1 MMERIRLKSNTIE
14 INRNPIERFLMFL
27 KNFIKTRRSLVVYSL
42 LGILVLSVLA
52 IAGSVYLEK
61 RSASILL
68 QYESIMD
75 DFQKGGAENADNIS
89 ATIER
94 LKALRVSSRF
104 GFIHDMC
111 GYMAGN
117 LYYSQGRFAEARTA
131 LVEFASDSSSK
142 TYAPLA
148 LIKAAFAAEE
158 AGDIDGALDLY
169 RRLEEKYGSGFLADQ
184 IFYNMGRVYSIKGD
198 AMMSK
203 KYYNMVLSGYPKSS
217 FAEKAKKRLY
227 LSDIRESA
235 SVKK

>member
-1 MMERIRLKSNTIE
+1 MMERIKVKSNNIE
-14 INRNPIERFLMFL
+14 IHRNPIERFLMYI
-27 KNFIKTRRSLVVYSL
+27 KNFIKAKRSLVVYSL
-42 LGILVLSVLA
+42 IVILVLSVLA

-75 DFQKGGAENADNIS
+75 DFQKGGPENPDNIS

-94 LKALRVSSRF
+94 LKSLRASSRF

-111 GYMAGN
+111 GYMSGN
-117 LYYSQGRFAEARTA
+117 LYFSQGRFVEAKTA
-131 LVEFASDSSSK
+131 LLEFASDSSSK
-142 TYAPLA
+142 TYAQLA
-148 LIKAAFAAEE
+148 LIKAACAAEE

-169 RRLEEKYGSGFLADQ
+169 RRLEEKYGNGVLADQ
-184 IFYNMGRVYSIKGD
+184 IFYNMGRVYSMKGD

-203 KYYNMVLSGYPKSS
+203 KYYNMVLSGYPKSA

-227 LSDIRESA
+227 LSDVREPQ
-235 SVKK
+235 SVRK